1 MSTNNNVM
9 LRMDQSKTLKN
20 NTIGPKYLII
30 KRVHESETFKNVS
43 PFLIKKLIDCV
54 CGDVMSCKKLMN
66 GTLLLKTKNYVQAT
80 KLIKVISFTPEI
92 KVEVTEHDNLNTSK
106 GIVYDTSLRGISG
119 DIILSEMKSQNVCEV
134 KKIL

>member
-1 MSTNNNVM
+1 
-9 LRMDQSKTLKN
+9 
-20 NTIGPKYLII
+20 
-30 KRVHESETFKNVS
+30 
-43 PFLIKKLIDCV
+43 
-54 CGDVMSCKKLMN
+54 MN

-80 KLIKVISFTPEI
+80 KLIKVISFTTEI

-106 GIVYDTSLRGISG
+106 GIVYDNSLRGISE